1 MKVKNG
7 VPFTVETERCIAQVT
22 VENFT
27 PEIVEKFNQGL
38 VDAAIRKVEAEG
50 LKIA

>member
-7 VPFTVETERCIAQVT
+7 VPFKVKTERCIAQVT

-38 VDAAIRKVEAEG
+38 ADAAIRKAETEG
-50 LKIA
+50 LKIT

>member
-7 VPFTVETERCIAQVT
+7 VPFKVETERCIATVT

-27 PEIVEKFNQGL
+27 PEIVERFNQGL
-38 VDAAIRKVEAEG
+38 ADAAIRKAETEG